1 MSLDM
6 LFQVLGT
13 LEGFTAEVALV
24 WLQRYMDTNMR
35 SDMITLDSGG
45 LALIPLASKVQVVG
59 ALAANMLLTYV
70 LIESFGS
77 VEFVAAAG
85 PAAGERVILGWN
97 AGLRSG
103 GCRGGWRR
111 CSAVGG

>member
-1 MSLDM
+1 MICIIISHAILHLYDDDITYLDM

-70 LIESFGS
+70 LLK
-77 VEFVAAAG
+77 
-85 PAAGERVILGWN
+85 VIISLIYGYIN
-97 AGLRSG
+97 G
-103 GCRGGWRR
+103 G
-111 CSAVGG
+111 